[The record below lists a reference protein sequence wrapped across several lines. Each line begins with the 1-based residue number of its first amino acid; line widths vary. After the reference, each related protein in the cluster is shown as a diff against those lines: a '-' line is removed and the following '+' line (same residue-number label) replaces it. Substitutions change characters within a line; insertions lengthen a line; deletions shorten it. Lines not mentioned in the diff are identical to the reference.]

1 MSTSSMSNCFFISTL
16 PDYLLDRKVIINN
29 SHVHSI
35 SGFKLAK
42 ASTIFK
48 HELIKLRQ
56 FELVNY
62 HYRRRRT
69 TTTTIIKSQYQLQPK
84 SLSDL
89 QFQPLILNYTNIYA
103 LECLL
108 SFIHCNHE
116 TRSNLLNNNIKPST
130 INSLLEVGLYYE
142 TFEFINDCIQM
153 VQYKLNTKN
162 CLNYWM
168 NSEKLLN
175 QLPNYQLITL
185 NYLLIHFIEIS
196 QYEEFL
202 NINFVEFKK
211 LLIED
216 SLNISNEK
224 YLFDLIIK
232 WIHHKM
238 IERQFYIYDLLAC
251 LRLGRLSNEYLDDIS
266 QHSLVQTMWNTCHHL
281 IRLARYSNI
290 ELISQFNNMLTFKLK
305 DETELFTYLHK
316 PRLPHNAIF
325 VIGGWEGNQHDSYF
339 GPSKIIQVY
348 NSRADTWRRIDSDDL
363 TLNVG
368 HAYSACVLH
377 KTQIYIVGGYVP
389 SGPTQT
395 LKVFELTS
403 HKWKILSPMHEK
415 RNYVCA
421 CSLNNYIYAIGGHNG
436 KFRLSSVERYDI
448 EQKQWFFVSPM
459 HQVRSDAGAHS
470 FSGFIYA
477 VGGFDG
483 EHFHNSV
490 EMYDPRTDQ
499 WSIVAPMNSI
509 RSGVSVIVYGQ
520 YLYSIGGNDGRQ
532 RLRTVERYNPDT
544 NRWQM
549 MPSMIHKRS
558 NCCVTTL
565 DDMIYVI
572 GGWSDET
579 NSTISSVERWSPNS
593 SGHWE
598 PARELHI
605 PTSGNCCCTVTGI
618 NLLLNFI

>member
-1 MSTSSMSNCFFISTL
+1 MSTSMSDCFFISTL
-16 PDYLLDRKVIINN
+16 PEYILDRKVIINN
-29 SHVHSI
+29 SHIHSI
-35 SGFKLAK
+35 SGYKLAK
-42 ASTIFK
+42 ASTFFK
-48 HELIKLRQ
+48 DELIKLRQ

-62 HYRRRRT
+62 HYRIRKK
-69 TTTTIIKSQYQLQPK
+69 IIKKQYSLQLK
-84 SLSDL
+84 SLSNL
-89 QFQPLILNYTNIYA
+89 QFQPLILNYSNIYA

-108 SFIHCNHE
+108 SFYHCNNE
-116 TRSNLLNNNIKPST
+116 TRFNLLNNYIKPST
-130 INSLLEVGLYYE
+130 INLLLKVGLYYN
-142 TFEFINDCIQM
+142 TLEFINYCIEI
-153 VQYKLNTKN
+153 VENKINIKN
-162 CLNYWM
+162 CLNYWI

-175 QLPNYQLITL
+175 QFPKYQLITF
-185 NYLLIHFIEIS
+185 NYLLINFIEIS

-202 NINFVEFKK
+202 NINLIEFKK

-232 WIHHKM
+232 WINYKL
-238 IERQFYIYDLLAC
+238 IERQLYIYDLLAC
-251 LRLGRLSNEYLDDIS
+251 LRLGRLSHEYLDYLS
-266 QHSLVQTMWNTCHHL
+266 QHSLVQTMWNSCNHL
-281 IRLARYSNI
+281 ILIARYSNI
-290 ELISQFNNMLTFKLK
+290 ELIPHFNNILTSKLR
-305 DETELFTYLHK
+305 DVNELFTYLHK
-316 PRLPHNAIF
+316 PRLPHTAIF
-325 VIGGWEGNQHDSYF
+325 VIGGWEGSQQDSYF
-339 GPSKIIQVY
+339 GPSKVIQVY
-348 NSRADTWRRIDSDDL
+348 NSRVDTWRRIDADNL

-377 KTQIYIVGGYVP
+377 KTRIYIVGGYVP

-395 LKVFELTS
+395 LKVFELTNLT
-403 HKWKILSPMHEK
+403 WKILSPMHEK

-436 KFRLSSVERYDI
+436 KLRLSSVERYDI

-470 FSGFIYA
+470 FSGCIYV

-483 EHFHNSV
+483 ENFHNSV

-499 WSIVAPMNSI
+499 WSIIAPMNSI

-549 MPSMIHKRS
+549 VPSMMHKRS

-593 SGHWE
+593 SDHWE